1 VVLSVVV
8 RSLADEDALAL
19 VTTWSGDGG
28 DDTNVGM
35 MGVGTPFSA
44 GEKDRRF
51 GDVEAVV
58 VDDRVELAAV
68 DDDDDV
74 VVVVVVVVVGDNV
87 DEDVVVVVAV
97 VVVVVVVVVVDDDD
111 DDDDN
116 DDDDDD
122 DDVLDIIT
130 ELSDDGVEI
139 W

>member
-74 VVVVVVVVVGDNV
+74 VVVVVVVVV
-87 DEDVVVVVAV
+87 
-97 VVVVVVVVVVDDDD
+97 DDDD